1 MDHEGV
7 LIAHHGPL
15 PQGLTEGVDGD
26 NVAVVL
32 PELFQQGKLL
42 GGEGDLPAIPPEGSR
57 PPMDLRAA
65 QPGGLLLGGGAVH
78 PAEHC
83 MQPQQQLLGQKGF
96 GDVVVGAQSQAPE
109 PGLVLIPGGE
119 KEHRDVPLLPQL
131 AQQREPIAVGEHHVQ
146 ENGVGMDL
154 GPLG

>member
-1 MDHEGV
+1 
-7 LIAHHGPL
+7 
-15 PQGLTEGVDGD
+15 
-26 NVAVVL
+26 
-32 PELFQQGKLL
+32 
-42 GGEGDLPAIPPEGSR
+42 
-57 PPMDLRAA
+57 
-65 QPGGLLLGGGAVH
+65 
-78 PAEHC
+78 